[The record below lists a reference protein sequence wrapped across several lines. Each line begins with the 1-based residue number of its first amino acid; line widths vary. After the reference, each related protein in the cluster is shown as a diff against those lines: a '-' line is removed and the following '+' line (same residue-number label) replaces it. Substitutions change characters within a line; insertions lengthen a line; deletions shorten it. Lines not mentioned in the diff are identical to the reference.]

1 MRLPSIEKSY
11 KPLSVPLLER
21 RKLEQKY
28 LAKSDDC
35 ERMAATAYSEME
47 KEAWL
52 ELARDWIRL
61 AKELKE
67 PLLAPADDSPM
78 PTQAAT
84 ERKPTEEL
92 SVNETQAV
100 PQPHIALEIIDSPDT
115 VPEDAL
121 VHVEAVNPPD
131 SE

>member
-1 MRLPSIEKSY
+1 MRLPSIVKSY

-67 PLLAPADDSPM
+67 PLLAPADDPPM

-100 PQPHIALEIIDSPDT
+100 PQPHIALEIINSPDT

-121 VHVEAVNPPD
+121 VHVAAVNPPD
-131 SE
+131 SD

>member
-1 MRLPSIEKSY
+1 MRLPKIVKPY

-28 LAKSDDC
+28 LAKGDDC
-35 ERMAATAYSEME
+35 ERMAAKAYSEME

-61 AKELKE
+61 AKELNE
-67 PLLAPADDSPM
+67 PLLAPADDPRL

-84 ERKPTEEL
+84 ERKPPEEL
-92 SVNETQAV
+92 SVNETQGV
-100 PQPHIALEIIDSPDT
+100 PQPHIAMEIFDSPDT
-115 VPEDAL
+115 APEADT
-121 VHVEAVNPPD
+121 EVNVAK
-131 SE
+131 

>member
-1 MRLPSIEKSY
+1 MRLPKIVKPY

-21 RKLEQKY
+21 RRLEQKY

-35 ERMAATAYSEME
+35 ERMAATAYSDME

-52 ELARDWIRL
+52 ELARDWTRL

-67 PLLAPADDSPM
+67 PLLAPADDPHL
-78 PTQAAT
+78 PAQAAT
-84 ERKPTEEL
+84 EGKPTEEL
-92 SVNETQAV
+92 SINETQGV
-100 PQPHIALEIIDSPDT
+100 PQHHIEMEIFDSPDT
-115 VPEDAL
+115 APEDAL
-121 VHVEAVNPPD
+121 VDVAAVDPPD